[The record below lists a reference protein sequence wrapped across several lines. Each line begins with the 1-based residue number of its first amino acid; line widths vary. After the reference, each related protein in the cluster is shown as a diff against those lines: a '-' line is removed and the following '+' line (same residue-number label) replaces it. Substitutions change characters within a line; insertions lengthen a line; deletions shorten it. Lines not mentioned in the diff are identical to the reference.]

1 MMNHQLN
8 FVEEIS
14 GADVFGGEEMIS
26 PFGAGVILA
35 LAGYMVQKWPEMKQG
50 FADGYY
56 NR

>member
-1 MMNHQLN
+1 MRNELGI
-8 FVEEIS
+8 VEEIS

-26 PFGAGVILA
+26 PFGAGIILA
-35 LAGYMVQKWPEMKQG
+35 LAGYIVQKWPEMKQG